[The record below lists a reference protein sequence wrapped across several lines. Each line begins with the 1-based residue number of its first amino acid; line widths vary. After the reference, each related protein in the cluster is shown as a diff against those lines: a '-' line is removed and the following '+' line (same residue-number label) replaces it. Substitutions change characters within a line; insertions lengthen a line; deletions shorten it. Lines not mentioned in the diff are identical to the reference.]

1 MKVKKLLAISAIAL
15 ASTSML
21 TACGNSN
28 SSSSSDTTNTTKIA
42 KPAKKEPKKVGTTIS
57 ANKKLRSG
65 FDKVK
70 VGDILQQGNGGSTYK
85 QTVEFLG
92 EPTTTTTVKSSGV
105 KVKSTSWTKGGVT
118 IDIGFVKNKAISK
131 TIAGFTFTD
140 RGKKLDLKAF
150 NSIKD
155 GSSYDDLV
163 SKYGEPD
170 GLNVATVA
178 GQTTTSITYFTG
190 INAKDSNGD
199 ATFEFTNGKLT
210 TKSQTNL
217 K

>member
-1 MKVKKLLAISAIAL
+1 MNTKKLLAISAIAL

-28 SSSSSDTTNTTKIA
+28 SSSSDTTKTTKT
-42 KPAKKEPKKVGTTIS
+42 AKKAPKKVATTIS
-57 ANKKLRSG
+57 ANKKLRDG

-70 VGDILQQGNGGSTYK
+70 VGDIMQQGNGGSTYK
-85 QTVEFLG
+85 QAVAILG
-92 EPTTTTTVKSSGV
+92 EPTTTTTTKSSGI
-105 KVKSTSWTKGGVT
+105 KVKSVSWTKGRVT
-118 IDIGFVKNKAISK
+118 IAIGFVKNNVISK
-131 TIAGFTFTD
+131 SIAGFTFND

-150 NSIKD
+150 NSIQD
-155 GSSYDDLV
+155 GSSYDSLV

-170 GLNVATVA
+170 GLSVATIA
-178 GQTTTSITYFTG
+178 GQTTTGATYFTG
-190 INAKDSNGD
+190 INAKSSGAS
-199 ATFEFTNGKLT
+199 ATFDFTNNKLT